1 MVDVKLLSY
10 DIYCY
15 YCYQHNLRGAF
26 VVNCVIRVEEIEFVS
41 IQ

>member
-10 DIYCY
+10 DVYCY
-15 YCYQHNLRGAF
+15 YCYQHYLRGAF
-26 VVNCVIRVEEIEFVS
+26 VVNCVISVEEIEFVF